1 MQKLD
6 LTITYLDGSQ
16 KVMQTASSDLIK
28 WESHFDLSIDKL
40 QKLTHLYFL
49 AWTAAT
55 RLNKT
60 SLEFEAW
67 CDSIEN
73 VVVADP
79 KA

>member
-6 LTITYLDGSQ
+6 ITIQLSETESYTIHT
-16 KVMQTASSDLIK
+16 VASDLLK
-28 WESHFDLSIDKL
+28 WETHFDLSIDKL

-55 RLNKT
+55 RVGKT
-60 SLEFEAW
+60 NLDFESW
-67 CDSIEN
+67 CDSIES
-73 VVVADP
+73 VKVTDP

>member
-6 LTITYLDGSQ
+6 ITIQVSDTESYTINT
-16 KVMQTASSDLIK
+16 VASDLLK

-55 RLNKT
+55 RLAKT
-60 SLEFEAW
+60 TLGFEAW
-67 CDSIEN
+67 CDSIES
-73 VVVADP
+73 VKVTDP

>member
-6 LTITYLDGSQ
+6 ITIQVTKTESYTINT
-16 KVMQTASSDLIK
+16 VASDLLK
-28 WESHFDLSIDKL
+28 WENHFDLSIDKL

-49 AWTAAT
+49 AWTAAS
-55 RLNKT
+55 RMNKT

-67 CDSIEN
+67 CDSIESVN
-73 VVVADP
+73 VTDP